1 MTVSK
6 AAASE
11 EARPTFRYVESL
23 SDARTMLTDF
33 FSILLGFVG
42 GGQGL
47 VDFPEETPL
56 NFRDLLR
63 AHAEDAPS
71 LGQFFKV
78 GFDVE
83 SGDV

>member
-11 EARPTFRYVESL
+11 EARPTFRYVEPL

-33 FSILLGFVG
+33 FSILLGFAG

-47 VDFPEETPL
+47 VDFPEQASF
-56 NFRDLLR
+56 NFRNLLR
-63 AHAEDAPS
+63 AYAEYAPT
-71 LGQFFKV
+71 LGQFLKV